1 MLRAR
6 LLLKLLQKVPSRDT
20 ADREIG
26 QRMIAARNAEGRSAM
41 IKSILVPV
49 RGDGMV
55 ATVLAHAAA
64 LAKQHDAQVNVVH
77 CRAQAEDLMPQ
88 GVPLPDF
95 ARKVMMEQAVE
106 LANRQED
113 HLRGILHRL
122 AREYGMTED
131 GGDGAAT
138 CTFKEERGRMADVVK
153 HAGRL
158 SDLIVLPKPQRERN
172 LGQSSLKAALYGAG
186 RPVLLC
192 PGQLQPDQTFAQHV
206 AVGWNGSLPAARA
219 VASSLDI
226 VHAAER
232 VSILTGG
239 KVQPHAPEVDELVAY
254 YALRGITA
262 EVVRFDGKDP
272 AQELLTTSEK
282 IGASLLIIGAY
293 SHSHETEMLF
303 GGNTERIVD
312 NTEMPILMAH

>member
-1 MLRAR
+1 
-6 LLLKLLQKVPSRDT
+6 
-20 ADREIG
+20 
-26 QRMIAARNAEGRSAM
+26 M

-55 ATVLAHAAA
+55 ATVLAHAAE
-64 LAKQHDAQVNVVH
+64 LARQHDAQVNVVH
-77 CRAQAEDLMPQ
+77 CRARPNDLMPQ
-88 GVPLPDF
+88 GIPLPEF

-113 HLRGILHRL
+113 HLRGILRRL
-122 AREYGMTED
+122 ARGFGLRED
-131 GGDGAAT
+131 PTGEGNVL
-138 CTFKEERGRMADVVK
+138 CTFAEENGRMADVVK

-158 SDLIVLPKPQRERN
+158 SDIIVLPKPQRERN

-192 PGQLQPDQTFAQHV
+192 PGQLEPDATFARHV
-206 AVGWNGSLPAARA
+206 AIGWNGSLPASRA
-219 VASSLDI
+219 VASSLDVI
-226 VHAAER
+226 GAADT

-239 KVQPHAPEVDELVAY
+239 KLQAHGPTTEELVAY
-254 YALRGITA
+254 YAQRGIKA
-262 EVVRFDGKDP
+262 DVVRFDQKDP
-272 AQELLTTSEK
+272 AKGLLETCK
-282 IGASLLIIGAY
+282 NIGASLLVIGAY

-312 NTEMPILMAH
+312 NTEMPVLMAH

>member
-1 MLRAR
+1 
-6 LLLKLLQKVPSRDT
+6 
-20 ADREIG
+20 
-26 QRMIAARNAEGRSAM
+26 M

-55 ATVLAHAAA
+55 ATVLAHAAE
-64 LAKQHDAQVNVVH
+64 LAKQHVAEVNVVH
-77 CRAQAEDLMPQ
+77 CRAQPKDLIPQ

-95 ARKVMMEQAVE
+95 ARKIMINQAGE

-122 AREYGMTED
+122 AREFGLKEE

-138 CTFKEERGRMADVVK
+138 CTFTEEAGRMADVVK

-186 RPVLLC
+186 RPVLIC
-192 PGQLQPDQTFAQHV
+192 PGQLQPDATFAQHV
-206 AVGWNGSLPAARA
+206 AIGWNGSLPAARA

-232 VSILTGG
+232 VTILTGG
-239 KVQPHAPEVDELVAY
+239 KVQTHGPTVDELVAY
-254 YALRGITA
+254 YTLRGISA
-262 EVVRFDGKDP
+262 EIVRFDGKSP
-272 AQELLTTSEK
+272 AKELLETTMS
-282 IGASLLIIGAY
+282 IGASLLVTGAY

-312 NTEMPILMAH
+312 NTEIPVLMAH